1 MANIGKVT
9 QVIGPVVDVSFE
21 DENTQLPNILDAMI
35 VTKNSGQ
42 KVVLECQQHLGEG
55 RVRTIAMDSTE
66 GLVRGM
72 EVIDQGQPIQMPIGD
87 DIKGRLFNVV
97 GEAIDGIEQPSG
109 KKGLPIHRSA
119 PEFKDLSTS
128 TEVLYTGIKVIDLI
142 EPYAKGGKI
151 GLFGGAGVGK
161 TVLIQ
166 ELINNIAKAYSGL
179 SVFAGV
185 GERTREGNDLL
196 REMIESGIVDYGEAF
211 LEDMEKGG
219 WDLSK
224 VDKKKLAESKATFVF
239 GQMNE
244 PPGARARVALSG
256 LTLAEY
262 FRDGDKEEGGQGKD
276 ILFFID
282 NIFRFTQA
290 GSEVSALLG
299 RMPSAVGYQPTL
311 ATEMGNMQ
319 ERITST
325 KNGSI
330 TSVQAVYVPADD
342 LTDPAPA
349 TTFAHLDATT
359 VLSRKISELGIY
371 PAVDPLD
378 STSRIL
384 TAEILGDEHYDCA
397 QRVKEILQRYKELQ
411 DIIAI
416 LGMDEL
422 SDEDKEVVH
431 RARRVQRFLSQ
442 PFHVAEQFTGIPGQL
457 VDIKDTIKGFNMII
471 DGECDHLPEMAFNL
485 VGGIEQA
492 FEKGEK
498 LIAEAK

>member
-1 MANIGKVT
+1 MANIGKIT

-21 DENTQLPNILDAMI
+21 GDNSKLPNILDSLEVI
-35 VTKNSGQ
+35 KSNGQ
-42 KVVLECQQHLGEG
+42 KIVLECQQHLGED
-55 RVRTIAMDSTE
+55 RVRTIAMDGTE

-72 EVIDQGQPIQMPIGD
+72 DVIDTGTPIKMPTGD
-87 DIKGRLFNVV
+87 EIKGRLFNVV
-97 GEAIDGIEQPSG
+97 GEAIDGIKQPKSSG
-109 KKGLPIHRSA
+109 GLPIHRQA
-119 PEFKDLSTS
+119 PRFEDLSTS
-128 TEVLYTGIKVIDLI
+128 TEVLYTGIKVIDLL

-161 TVLIQ
+161 TVLIM
-166 ELINNIAKAYSGL
+166 ELINNIAKAYAGL

-196 REMIESGIVDYGEAF
+196 REMIESGVIKYGDAF
-211 LEDMEKGG
+211 LESMEKGD

-224 VDKKKLAESKATFVF
+224 VDNEKLSESQATLVF

-256 LTLAEY
+256 LTVAEH
-262 FRDGDKEEGGQGKD
+262 FRDGDGQGQGRD

-311 ATEMGNMQ
+311 ATEMGAMQ

-384 TAEILGDEHYDCA
+384 SEEILGKEHYGCA

-416 LGMDEL
+416 LGMEEL
-422 SDEDKEVVH
+422 SDEDKQIVH

-442 PFHVAEQFTGIPGQL
+442 PFHVAEQFTGIPGVL
-457 VDIKDTIKGFNMII
+457 VDIKETIKGFNMIL
-471 DGECDHLPEMAFNL
+471 DGELDHLP
-485 VGGIEQA
+485 
-492 FEKGEK
+492 
-498 LIAEAK
+498 

>member
-1 MANIGKVT
+1 MSEVGKIT
-9 QVIGPVVDVSFE
+9 QVIGPVVDVRFE
-21 DENTQLPNILDAMI
+21 TEGSLPNILDSLTI
-35 VTKNSGQ
+35 TKSDGQ
-42 KVVLECQQHLGEG
+42 RIVLECQQHIGEDT
-55 RVRTIAMDSTE
+55 VRTIAMDSTD
-66 GLVRGM
+66 GLSRGM
-72 EVIDQGQPIQMPIGD
+72 EVVNNKMPISMPTGEQ
-87 DIKGRLFNVV
+87 IKGRLFNVI
-97 GEAIDGIEQPSG
+97 GDAIDGIGEVVS
-109 KKGLPIHRSA
+109 KVRKPIHSDPPRF
-119 PEFKDLSTS
+119 EDLTTS
-128 TEVLYTGIKVIDLI
+128 EEVLFTGIKVIDLI

-161 TVLIQ
+161 TVLIM
-166 ELINNIAKAYSGL
+166 ELINNIAKGYAGL

-196 REMIESGIVDYGEAF
+196 REMIESGVIKYGKEF
-211 LEDMEKGG
+211 EESMENGG

-224 VDKKKLAESKATFVF
+224 VDKKELEKSQATLVF

-256 LTLAEY
+256 LSVAEY
-262 FRDGDKEEGGQGKD
+262 FRDGDADDNSGGRD

-311 ATEMGNMQ
+311 ATEMGAMQ

-325 KNGSI
+325 KSGSI

-359 VLSRKISELGIY
+359 VLSRKIAELGIY

-384 TAEILGDEHYDCA
+384 SAEVLGEEHYRCA
-397 QRVKEILQRYKELQ
+397 QNVKEILQRYNELQ

-422 SDEDKEVVH
+422 
-431 RARRVQRFLSQ
+431 
-442 PFHVAEQFTGIPGQL
+442 
-457 VDIKDTIKGFNMII
+457 
-471 DGECDHLPEMAFNL
+471 
-485 VGGIEQA
+485 
-492 FEKGEK
+492 
-498 LIAEAK
+498 

>member
-1 MANIGKVT
+1 MANIGRIT
-9 QVIGPVVDVSFE
+9 QVIGPVVDVSFDVAE
-21 DENTQLPNILDAMI
+21 ARLPNILDALI
-35 VTKNSGQ
+35 VTKGGGQ
-42 KVVLECQQHLGEG
+42 QVVLECQQHLGED
-55 RVRTIAMDSTE
+55 RVRTIAMDGTE

-72 EVIDQGQPIQMPIGD
+72 EVTDTGTPITMPVGEE
-87 DIKGRLFNVV
+87 IKGRLFNVV
-97 GEAIDGIEQPSG
+97 GEAIDGIPQPDRE
-109 KKGLPIHRSA
+109 KGMPIHRLA
-119 PEFKDLSTS
+119 PKFEELSTS
-128 TEVLYTGIKVIDLI
+128 TEVLFTGIKVIDLL
-142 EPYAKGGKI
+142 EPYVKGGKI

-161 TVLIQ
+161 TVLIM
-166 ELINNIAKAYSGL
+166 ELVNNIAKAYGGL

-196 REMIESGIVDYGEAF
+196 REFLESGVIKYGEDF
-211 LEDMEKGG
+211 SHSMEEGG

-224 VDKKKLAESKATFVF
+224 VNKEDLKESKATLVF

-256 LTLAEY
+256 LTVAEY
-262 FRDGDKEEGGQGKD
+262 FRDGDGEGQGKD

-311 ATEMGNMQ
+311 ATEMGAMQ

-325 KNGSI
+325 KRGSI

-384 TAEILGDEHYDCA
+384 SADVLGEEHYNTA

-422 SDEDKEVVH
+422 SDEDKEIVH

-442 PFHVAEQFTGIPGQL
+442 PFFVAEQFTGLKGVL
-457 VDIKDTIKGFNMII
+457 VDIKDTIRGFNQIM
-471 DGECDHLPEMAFNL
+471 DGEFDHLPEAAFNL
-485 VGGIEQA
+485 VGSIEDA
-492 FEKGEK
+492 VTKGEK
-498 LIAEAK
+498 LLAEAR

>member
-1 MANIGKVT
+1 MANIGKIT
-9 QVIGPVVDVSFE
+9 QIIGPVVDVSFE
-21 DENTQLPNILDAMI
+21 ETGKIPKIYNALEITNNDG
-35 VTKNSGQ
+35 TKL
-42 KVVLECQQHLGEG
+42 VLECQQHLGED
-55 RVRTIAMDSTE
+55 RVRTVAMDSTE
-66 GLVRGM
+66 GLVRGT
-72 EVIDQGQPIQMPIGD
+72 EVVDTGDAIKMPVGEN
-87 DIKGRLFNVV
+87 IKGRLFNVV
-97 GEAIDGIEQPSG
+97 GEAIDGMPQPKTES
-109 KKGLPIHRSA
+109 GLPIHRDA
-119 PEFKDLSTS
+119 PSYEELSTS
-128 TEVLYTGIKVIDLI
+128 SEVFFTGIKVIDLL
-142 EPYAKGGKI
+142 EPYSKGGKI

-161 TVLIQ
+161 TVIIM
-166 ELINNIAKAYSGL
+166 ELINNIAKSYAGM

-196 REMIESGIVDYGEAF
+196 REMIESGVIKYGDAF
-211 LEDMEKGG
+211 IKSMEKGE

-224 VDKKKLAESKATFVF
+224 VDEKELGQSQATLVF

-256 LTLAEY
+256 LTVAEY
-262 FRDGDKEEGGQGKD
+262 FRDGDGKGKGKD
-276 ILFFID
+276 ILLFID

-311 ATEMGNMQ
+311 ATEMGEMQ

-349 TTFAHLDATT
+349 TTFSHLDATT
-359 VLSRKISELGIY
+359 VLSRKIAELGIY

-384 TAEILGDEHYDCA
+384 NREILGDEHYDTA
-397 QRVKEILQRYKELQ
+397 QRVKELLQRYTELQ

-442 PFHVAEQFTGIPGQL
+442 PFHVAEQFTGLPGVL
-457 VDIKDTIKGFNMII
+457 VDIKDTIKGFNMIM
-471 DGECDHLPEMAFNL
+471 DGELDYLPEAAFNL
-485 VGGIEQA
+485 VGTIEDA
-492 FEKGEK
+492 VAKGEK
-498 LIAEAK
+498 LIAEAKVD

>member
-1 MANIGKVT
+1 MANIGKIT
-9 QVIGPVVDVSFE
+9 QVIGPVVDVSF
-21 DENTQLPNILDAMI
+21 DIENAKLPNILDALE
-35 VTKNSGQ
+35 VTKDNGQ
-42 KVVLECQQHLGEG
+42 KIVLECQQHLGED
-55 RVRTIAMDSTE
+55 RVRTIAMDGTE

-72 EVIDQGQPIQMPIGD
+72 DVTDTGTPIKMPTGEN
-87 DIKGRLFNVV
+87 IKGRLFNVV
-97 GEAIDGIEQPSG
+97 GAAIDGIPQPKASG
-109 KKGLPIHRSA
+109 QSPIHRSA
-119 PEFKDLSTS
+119 PKFEDLSTS
-128 TEVLYTGIKVIDLI
+128 TEVLYTGIKVIDLL
-142 EPYAKGGKI
+142 EPYVKGGKI

-161 TVLIQ
+161 TVLIM
-166 ELINNIAKAYSGL
+166 ELINNIAKAYAGM

-196 REMIESGIVDYGEAF
+196 REMIESGVIKYGDEF
-211 LEDMEKGG
+211 TKELEKGN
-219 WDLSK
+219 WDLDK
-224 VDKKKLAESKATFVF
+224 VDEEELKKSQATLVF

-256 LTLAEY
+256 LTVAEY
-262 FRDGDKEEGGQGKD
+262 FRDGDGEGKGND

-311 ATEMGNMQ
+311 ATEMGAMQ

-325 KNGSI
+325 KRGSI

-384 TAEILGDEHYDCA
+384 NAEVLGDEHYDCA

-422 SDEDKEVVH
+422 SEEDKEAVH

-442 PFHVAEQFTGIPGQL
+442 PFHVAEQFTGLKGVL
-457 VDIKDTIKGFNMII
+457 VDIKETIKGFNMIM
-471 DGECDHLPEMAFNL
+471 DGELDHLPESSFNL
-485 VGGIEQA
+485 VGSIEEA
-492 FEKGEK
+492 IAKGEK
-498 LIAEAK
+498 LMAEAK

>member
-1 MANIGKVT
+1 MPKNIGKISRI
-9 QVIGPVVDVSFE
+9 IGPVVDVSFS
-21 DENTQLPNILDAMI
+21 DNAHLPKIFDALEI
-35 VTKNSGQ
+35 TKDNGQ
-42 KVVLECQQHLGEG
+42 KVILEVQQHLGED
-55 RVRTIAMDSTE
+55 RVRAIAMDSTD
-66 GLVRGM
+66 GLLRGM
-72 EVIDQGQPIQMPIGD
+72 PVVDSESPIKMPVGEQ
-87 DIKGRLFNVV
+87 IKGRVFNVV
-97 GEAIDGIEQPSG
+97 GDAIDGIEQLDKSEG
-109 KKGLPIHRSA
+109 RSIHNLPPRF
-119 PEFKDLSTS
+119 EDLSTE
-128 TEVLYTGIKVIDLI
+128 TEVLFTGIKVIDLL
-142 EPYAKGGKI
+142 EPYLKGGKI

-196 REMIESGIVDYGEAF
+196 REMLESGIIKYGDAF
-211 LEDMEKGG
+211 MHSMEEGG

-224 VDKKKLAESKATFVF
+224 VSQDELKESKATFVF

-256 LTLAEY
+256 LTIAEY
-262 FRDGDKEEGGQGKD
+262 FRDGDAEGKGRD

-311 ATEMGNMQ
+311 ATEMGTMQ

-325 KNGSI
+325 KRGSI

-359 VLSRKISELGIY
+359 SLSRKIAELGIY

-378 STSRIL
+378 STSRIMS
-384 TAEILGDEHYDCA
+384 AAILGDEHYNTA

-422 SDEDKEVVH
+422 SEEDKLVVS

-442 PFHVAEQFTGIPGQL
+442 PFHVAEQFTGLKGVL
-457 VDIKDTIKGFNMII
+457 VDIKETIKGFNMIM
-471 DGECDHLPEMAFNL
+471 DGEVDQYPEGAFNL
-485 VGGIEQA
+485 VGGIEEA
-492 FEKGEK
+492 IEKGKK
-498 LIAEAK
+498 LLAEANN

>member
-1 MANIGKVT
+1 MPSTGKITQIIGA
-9 QVIGPVVDVSFE
+9 VVDVSFSNDAKLPQIYNALE
-21 DENTQLPNILDAMI
+21 ITRENGKKVILE
-35 VTKNSGQ
+35 V
-42 KVVLECQQHLGEG
+42 QQHLGED
-55 RVRTIAMDSTE
+55 RVRAIAMDSTD
-66 GLVRGM
+66 GLLRGM
-72 EVIDQGQPIQMPIGD
+72 PVVDTGFPIRMPIGENV
-87 DIKGRLFNVV
+87 KGRVFNVV
-97 GEAIDGIEQPSG
+97 GDAIDGIADLDKSTGRAIHAQP
-109 KKGLPIHRSA
+109 PRF
-119 PEFKDLSTS
+119 EDLSTE
-128 TEVLYTGIKVIDLI
+128 TEVLFTGIKVIDLL
-142 EPYAKGGKI
+142 EPYSKGGKI

-166 ELINNIAKAYSGL
+166 ELINNIAKAYEGL

-196 REMIESGIVDYGEAF
+196 REMLESGIIKYGEEF
-211 LEDMEKGG
+211 MHGMEKGE
-219 WDLSK
+219 WPLDK
-224 VDKKKLAESKATFVF
+224 VDYNELKDSKCTFVF

-256 LTLAEY
+256 LTIAEY
-262 FRDGDKEEGGQGKD
+262 FRDGDGQGQGRD

-311 ATEMGNMQ
+311 ATEMGLMQ

-325 KNGSI
+325 KRGSI

-359 VLSRKISELGIY
+359 VLSRKIAELGIY

-384 TAEILGDEHYDCA
+384 SPMVLGDEHYNTA

-422 SDEDKEVVH
+422 SEEDKLVVA

-442 PFHVAEQFTGIPGQL
+442 PFHVAEQFTGLKGVL
-457 VDIKDTIKGFNMII
+457 VDIKDTIKGFNMIM
-471 DGECDHLPEMAFNL
+471 DGEVDEYPEAAFNL
-485 VGGIEQA
+485 VGNIEDA
-492 FEKGEK
+492 IAKGK
-498 LIAEAK
+498 KILAEANN

>member
-1 MANIGKVT
+1 MANIGKIT
-9 QVIGPVVDVSFE
+9 QVIGPVVDVSFDAE
-21 DENTQLPNILDAMI
+21 GATLPAILNALE
-35 VTKNSGQ
+35 VTKPDGA
-42 KVVLECQQHLGEG
+42 KIVLEVQQHLGEK
-55 RVRTIAMDSTE
+55 RVRTVSMEGTE
-66 GLVRGM
+66 GLVRGLD
-72 EVIDQGQPIQMPIGD
+72 VVDTGSPIEMPIGEEVR
-87 DIKGRLFNVV
+87 GRLFNVV
-97 GEAIDGIEQPSG
+97 GEAIDGLPAVDSE
-109 KKGLPIHRSA
+109 KGLPIHRQA
-119 PEFKDLSTS
+119 PAYENLSTS
-128 TEVLYTGIKVIDLI
+128 TEVLFTGIKVIDLL
-142 EPYAKGGKI
+142 EPYPKGGKI

-161 TVLIQ
+161 TVLIM
-166 ELINNIAKAYSGL
+166 ELVNNIAKAHSGL

-196 REMIESGIVDYGEAF
+196 REFIESGVIKYGDEF
-211 LEDMEKGG
+211 VKSMEEGG

-224 VDKKKLAESKATFVF
+224 VDPNELKKSQATLVF

-256 LTLAEY
+256 LTVAEY
-262 FRDGDKEEGGQGKD
+262 FRDGDGEGEGRD
-276 ILFFID
+276 ILLFID

-311 ATEMGNMQ
+311 ATEMGAMQ

-325 KNGSI
+325 KRGSI

-349 TTFAHLDATT
+349 TTFTHLDAKT
-359 VLSRKISELGIY
+359 VLSRQIASLGIY

-384 TAEILGDEHYDCA
+384 SPDILGDDHYNTA
-397 QRVKEILQRYKELQ
+397 QRVIEILQRYKELQ

-422 SDEDKEVVH
+422 SDEDKETVH

-442 PFHVAEQFTGIPGQL
+442 PFHVAEQFTGMQGVL
-457 VDIKDTIKGFNMII
+457 VDIKDTISGFNAIL
-471 DGECDHLPEMAFNL
+471 DGTYDHLPEAAFNL
-485 VGGIEQA
+485 VGTIEEA
-492 FEKGEK
+492 VTKGEK
-498 LIAEAK
+498 LLAEAKA